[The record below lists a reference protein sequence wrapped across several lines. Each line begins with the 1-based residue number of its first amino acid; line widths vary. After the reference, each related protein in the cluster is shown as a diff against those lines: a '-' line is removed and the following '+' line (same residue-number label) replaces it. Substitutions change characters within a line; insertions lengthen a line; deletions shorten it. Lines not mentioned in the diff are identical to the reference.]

1 MIEVHSLTKTYESE
15 DVLRGVSFTIH
26 PGQVTAYLGP
36 NGAGKSTTVKIITG
50 LLKASSGQVRVCG
63 YDIDKQPLEA
73 KRRLGYVPEQLGLY
87 VTLSAEE
94 YLAFVAEL
102 YPVPREVA
110 RERIRQL
117 LEMFELAPV
126 AHRLIQTYSRGQRQK
141 VLISAALLHDPEV
154 LVLDEPLQG
163 LDANACRVLR
173 RVIAE
178 FVERGKTVLFCSH
191 VLEVVERL
199 CQRVVVLNQGTIV
212 ADDTTENLLKT
223 SATGE
228 LEGVF
233 RKLTRGDELEEGVS
247 QFLSDLRGKSGA
259 LVESGQLKTH

>member
-1 MIEVHSLTKTYESE
+1 VIEVESLTKTYDSE
-15 DVLRGVSFTIH
+15 QVLRGVSFTIQ

-50 LLKASSGQVRVCG
+50 LLRATSGQVRVCG
-63 YDIDKQPLEA
+63 HDLEKEPLEA

-94 YLAFVAEL
+94 YLSFVAQL

-117 LEMFELAPV
+117 LEMFELSSV
-126 AHRLIQTYSRGQRQK
+126 SHRLIQTYSRGQRQK

-163 LDANACRVLR
+163 LDANACLVLR
-173 RVIAE
+173 RIIAE

-199 CQRVVVLNQGTIV
+199 CHRVLLLNKGTIV
-212 ADDTTENLLKT
+212 ADDTTENLLKS

-228 LEGVF
+228 LESVF
-233 RKLTRGDELEEGVS
+233 RQLTRGDELEEGVS
-247 QFLSDLRGKSGA
+247 QFLKDLRKNSNQPARTG
-259 LVESGQLKTH
+259 L